1 MKRWIYII
9 QRIVYVSWFL
19 IIIPFFVSTCGNEE
33 TPPVVVTEVVAIE
46 GEEQIVTRI
55 IPEDITVEP
64 NSDVVSRDDRPLV
77 TLDVSFILEEPPDI
91 DPQTSDSD
99 EGITLIE
106 NLFVGLTR
114 FNHAQNMVEPML
126 ADSWEVSGNGR
137 QWTFHLRDDIYWVKP
152 IEEHLNGFAQ
162 VKPVAPV
169 VADDVV
175 YAIHRACSKG
185 INTPD
190 AVTLFIIEGCEQA
203 YSLANPTGTDLN
215 RIGITAI
222 DDVTVQFTLTK
233 PASQFLTITS
243 LWMMRPVP
251 RFLVEEF
258 KEEWT
263 LPENLL
269 TSGPF
274 MPISDRYSL
283 QRNPIW
289 PISRSEGKNVD
300 FVNILY
306 LTDPTNAVQLWDA
319 KSLDVINLPDL
330 ADKDLRARL
339 VEKADLVP
347 EQTLFYVAFNFESG
361 VFREPTIR
369 RAFSA
374 AIDREALVEE
384 LFGGEA
390 LAMRH
395 LVPPGVVGAVPAAEV
410 GMGYDPDYARQQ
422 LQASGF
428 GSCRLMPPVRMLV
441 TTSDQSLRQAEMMR
455 EMWIK
460 ELGCTEEQIIID
472 QAQFGTLLANTRR
485 DAGANRPDM
494 WELGWASYYPDAHNW
509 FGDLLH
515 CVDSE
520 NREARECS
528 EADDLIRQASF
539 ETDLIERV
547 ALYRQIESLFF
558 SRDGLMPLIPLYV
571 SGRYMLSQG
580 WVTFVPAIFGGEQ
593 FDTYTINA
601 VLKKLQQSR

>member
-1 MKRWIYII
+1 M
-9 QRIVYVSWFL
+9 
-19 IIIPFFVSTCGNEE
+19 
-33 TPPVVVTEVVAIE
+33 PVIVTEVVSIE
-46 GEEQIVTRI
+46 GQEQVVTRI
-55 IPEDITVEP
+55 IREEITVEP
-64 NSDVVSRDDRPLV
+64 IPDVVSRDEGSFV
-77 TLDVSFILEEPPDI
+77 TLDISFILSDPPNI

-114 FNHAQNMVEPML
+114 YNHVQNRVEPML
-126 ADSWEVSGNGR
+126 AKSWEVSGNGR

-152 IEEHLNGFAQ
+152 TEERLNGFVQ
-162 VKPVAPV
+162 VKPIAPV

-175 YAIHRACSKG
+175 YAIQRACAKG
-185 INTPD
+185 TNTPD

-203 YSLANPTGTDLN
+203 YSLADPTGTDLS
-215 RIGITAI
+215 RIEIRAI

-258 KEEWT
+258 KDEWT

-274 MPISDRYSL
+274 LPISARYSL

-319 KSLDVINLPDL
+319 KNLDVINLPDL
-330 ADKDLRARL
+330 PDNELRARL
-339 VEKADLVP
+339 IEKADLVP
-347 EQTLFYVAFNFESG
+347 EQTLFYFSYNFESG
-361 VFREPTIR
+361 VFREPAVR

-374 AIDREALVEE
+374 AIDREVLVQE
-384 LFGGEA
+384 LYDGEA
-390 LAMRH
+390 LEMRH
-395 LVPPGVVGAVPAAEV
+395 LVPPGVVGAMPVGEV
-410 GMGYDPDYARQQ
+410 GMGYDPDYARLQ
-422 LQASGF
+422 LQSSGF
-428 GSCRLMPPVRMLV
+428 GSCRLMPQIRLLV
-441 TTSDQSLRQAEMMR
+441 TTSDQSLRQAEIIR
-455 EMWIK
+455 DMWID
-460 ELGCTEEQIIID
+460 ELGCTEEQIVID
-472 QAQFGTLLANTRR
+472 QAQFGTLLANTRK
-485 DAGANRPDM
+485 DAGPNRPDM

-520 NREARECS
+520 NRQNRDCS
-528 EADDLIRQASF
+528 EADNLIRQASF
-539 ETDLIERV
+539 ETDDAERLK
-547 ALYRQIESLFF
+547 LYQQIESLFF
-558 SRDGLMPLIPLYV
+558 SREGSVPLIPLYV
-571 SGRYMLSQG
+571 SGNYVVVQG
-580 WVTFVPAIFGGEQ
+580 WVKYVPASFGGEQ
-593 FDTYTINA
+593 FDTYEIDA